1 MSEQKAPLSS
11 QPTGSTGP
19 KDAEYLARAEAADT
33 ARGSSQENTSDL
45 DVIKDPHQV
54 FAGKF
59 NSAADLE
66 KAYVELQAKMGAPKS
81 DTPPPAQIPEGSPKG
96 LTTETFQSFVSEYQ
110 TSGQLSEDSYTSL
123 EKLGVSR
130 DLVDSYVEGR
140 KSTAAAAEEMIY
152 KEVGGKESYQ
162 EVVSWASQ
170 NMSADDVEQYNKIVQ
185 EGDSKKAAF
194 AAKSLMARY
203 RAENSRGPDRT
214 IEGKR
219 GSADVGFASK
229 AEMVAAMQDPR
240 YAKDPAYRAQVVR
253 RIGNTND

>member
-19 KDAEYLARAEAADT
+19 KDAEYLARAEAADA
-33 ARGSSQENTSDL
+33 ARGSESKPDISIEEP
-45 DVIKDPHQV
+45 KV

-66 KAYVELQAKMGAPKS
+66 KAYVELQSKIGAPKS
-81 DTPPPAQIPEGSPKG
+81 DTPPPSQIPEGSPKG

-110 TSGQLSEDSYTSL
+110 TSGQLSEDSYASL
-123 EKLGVSR
+123 QKLGVSR

-140 KSTAAAAEEMIY
+140 KSTAAAQEEMIY

-162 EVVSWASQ
+162 EVVNWASQ
-170 NMSADDVEQYNKIVQ
+170 NMLADDIEQYNKIVQ
-185 EGDSKKAAF
+185 EGDPKKAAF